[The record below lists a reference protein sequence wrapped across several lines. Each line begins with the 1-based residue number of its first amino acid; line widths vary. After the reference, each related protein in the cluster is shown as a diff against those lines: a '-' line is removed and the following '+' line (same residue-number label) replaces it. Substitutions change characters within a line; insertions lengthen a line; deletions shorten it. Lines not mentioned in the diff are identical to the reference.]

1 VAKRNLLFW
10 FGDEAMR
17 KKSPELGATCLSDL
31 GSHQLVFDEREVV
44 QLLRA
49 AIEREGNQV
58 AFAKRHGLERSHLN
72 MVLNGKR
79 PVSSNI
85 VKALGL
91 HRVYAFDG
99 HQ

>member
-1 VAKRNLLFW
+1 
-10 FGDEAMR
+10 MR
-17 KKSPELGATCLSDL
+17 KNSPGLAATCLKDL
-31 GSHQLVFDEREVV
+31 GSHQLVFVEREVV
-44 QLLRA
+44 QLLRG

-85 VKALGL
+85 AKALKL
-91 HRVYAFDG
+91 RKVYAIDR